1 MGTKV
6 YDQPPPIF
14 GLQNIFQLELKIRI
28 LYALLS
34 IVISHTFNRN
44 TTVHYHSKVI
54 ASLKCMENA
63 MK

>member
-28 LYALLS
+28 LHALLS

-44 TTVHYHSKVI
+44 KTVHYNSRLLHP
-54 ASLKCMENA
+54 
-63 MK
+63 